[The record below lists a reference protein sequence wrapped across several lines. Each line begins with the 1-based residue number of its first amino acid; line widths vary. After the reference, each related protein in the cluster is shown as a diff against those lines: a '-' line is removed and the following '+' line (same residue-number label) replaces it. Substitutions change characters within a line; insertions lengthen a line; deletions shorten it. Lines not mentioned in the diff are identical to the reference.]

1 MAFWLLSIAIEST
14 CPVKFSL
21 DPIKATL
28 GGAAELSLGTGAR
41 IWGSPLRRWVRG
53 LLVLSCLS
61 CWHLANGPLVS
72 VVCAQSS
79 QYLRKFEQVK
89 GPSELL
95 KSLEQIGIKPS
106 GIGSQE
112 WVDDLL
118 KQGQQI
124 LKGMTPEQQKNMRQL
139 AENYM
144 RDRGITPG
152 ANHDEALTD
161 LARQF
166 QQQLQDDTNALEQV
180 QQFQK
185 QFEEI
190 QRQQGNDNSLP
201 PVRTTP
207 GVRPDNPLPDNL
219 LPGQVP
225 RDPRSNRNNRDNPKS
240 GNGSPL
246 SPDQGLDPGQN
257 KNPTE
262 RPAIDRDPAK
272 NPAQPPPGKNQSE
285 SPPTNKKNGSPFLQP
300 PVAPPQ
306 TPGERVGVRFD
317 RMLMDAAKKGI
328 ESADAETRSQI
339 AGSINSILD
348 HLAKNVDSV
357 VKNHNSQINSR
368 RGRGSQR
375 GQQPPSPFSK
385 IWNRN
390 SSGSTSGGSFSVA
403 GLLSLWP
410 WFAGILFM
418 VAAFWF
424 LRLTGIVQ
432 PLSREPDELR
442 PVRYRYSRNRS
453 PEQLV
458 KSVDRFLLARFGR
471 GANWWN
477 VRRAQALLA
486 NQEVRRVSDSQLEKL
501 VSAYE
506 QARYTSTRD
515 GLEPEQIESIGE
527 ILRELALDL
536 STEQPIARV
545 QTS

>member
-1 MAFWLLSIAIEST
+1 M
-14 CPVKFSL
+14 CC
-21 DPIKATL
+21 
-28 GGAAELSLGTGAR
+28 
-41 IWGSPLRRWVRG
+41 
-53 LLVLSCLS
+53 LSCL
-61 CWHLANGPLVS
+61 HLAIRPLDQ
-72 VVCAQSS
+72 VVCAQST

-89 GPSELL
+89 GPSDLL
-95 KSLEQIGIKPS
+95 KQLEQIGIKPS
-106 GIGSQE
+106 GVGSQE

-124 LKGMTPEQQKNMRQL
+124 LKGMSPEQQKNMRDL

-144 RDRGITPG
+144 RDRGIAPG
-152 ANHDEALTD
+152 VNHDEALTD

-166 QQQLQDDTNALEQV
+166 QQQLQDDPNALEQV

-190 QRQQGNDNSLP
+190 QREQGNDNSLP
-201 PVRTTP
+201 PGRTPP
-207 GVRPDNPLPDNL
+207 GVRPDNSLPENL

-225 RDPRSNRNNRDNPKS
+225 RAPDQNRINRDPVKGGTDGPPLQDNGFDPGVNKNSIERPSTDREPPKDTARAPSSNGKS
-240 GNGSPL
+240 G
-246 SPDQGLDPGQN
+246 
-257 KNPTE
+257 
-262 RPAIDRDPAK
+262 
-272 NPAQPPPGKNQSE
+272 
-285 SPPTNKKNGSPFLQP
+285 SPPTNAKNGSPFLQP
-300 PVAPPQ
+300 PVVPPQ
-306 TPGERVGVRFD
+306 SPDEKVGVRFD
-317 RMLMDAAKKGI
+317 RMLMDAAQKGI
-328 ESADAETRSQI
+328 ESADAETRSQL

-348 HLAKNVDSV
+348 HLAKNVESV
-357 VKNHNSQINSR
+357 VKNHNAQVDSR
-368 RGRGSQR
+368 RGRGSRR
-375 GQQPPSPFSK
+375 GQQSPSPFSN

-390 SSGSTSGGSFSVA
+390 SSSSTSGDSFSPA

-410 WFAGILFM
+410 WLAGILFI
-418 VAAFWF
+418 VAVFWF
-424 LRLTGIVQ
+424 LRLTGIVK
-432 PLSREPDELR
+432 PLSRELDELR

-486 NQEVRRVSDSQLEKL
+486 NQEVRRVSDSQLEQL

-515 GLEPEQIESIGE
+515 GLEPEQVESIGE

-536 STEQPIARV
+536 SADQPTAQV